1 VIDRKELLEKLLRL
15 RCRIEDWTQV
25 HGWERMDSYR
35 EKKNY
40 YGKVVWKQSDWEFVD
55 NMYCAVFNGPAG
67 FGNDYFFNKD
77 TVKTWNKLWKR
88 YQIPIP
94 IKNVNWEP
102 EWGQIQQMDWNDIG
116 DEVTLGDPAMGFKG

>member
-1 VIDRKELLEKLLRL
+1 MIDRKELLEKLLRL

>member
-1 VIDRKELLEKLLRL
+1 MIRRKELMEKLLRL

-102 EWGQIQQMDWNDIG
+102 EWGQIQQMDWSDIG